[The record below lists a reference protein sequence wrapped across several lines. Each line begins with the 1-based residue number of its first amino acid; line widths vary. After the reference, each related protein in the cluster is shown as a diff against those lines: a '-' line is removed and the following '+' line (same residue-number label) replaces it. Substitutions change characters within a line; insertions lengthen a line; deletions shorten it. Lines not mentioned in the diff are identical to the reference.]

1 MMKVFRYFSSVV
13 CLLFVCAVCI
23 SCSVVQQL
31 MPPDTPLRMAEPVA
45 FTMEVDGKKVQM
57 QIVPEKRD
65 ELVAK
70 ILQLETVKRDSEALS
85 VSCIPG
91 YSYELSC
98 SIREGNEEPR
108 ACSFFVRRKTWIGN
122 STVYE
127 FDARDY
133 FTPESWN
140 EVSQKLY
147 DADYDGDIDERF
159 GNNVG
164 TPLPAQPL

>member
-1 MMKVFRYFSSVV
+1 
-13 CLLFVCAVCI
+13 
-23 SCSVVQQL
+23 
-31 MPPDTPLRMAEPVA
+31 MPPDKTLRMAEPVV

-57 QIVPEKRD
+57 QMVPEKQD

-70 ILQLETVKRDSEALS
+70 ILQLETIERDSAVLS
-85 VSCIPG
+85 ASFIPG
-91 YSYELSC
+91 YSYELNC
-98 SIREGNEEPR
+98 SIREGNGEPR
-108 ACSFFVRRKTWIGN
+108 VRSFIVKRKTWIGN

-133 FTPESWN
+133 FTPESWD

-159 GNNVG
+159 GNSVG
-164 TPLPAQPL
+164 MPLPKTE